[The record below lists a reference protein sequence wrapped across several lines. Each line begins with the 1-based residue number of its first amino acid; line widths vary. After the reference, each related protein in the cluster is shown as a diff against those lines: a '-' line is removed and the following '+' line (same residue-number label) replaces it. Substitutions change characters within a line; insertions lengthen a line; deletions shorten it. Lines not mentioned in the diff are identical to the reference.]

1 MEEFDFAI
9 IGSGPG
15 GYSAAFRAARGGAK
29 TCLIEG
35 ALLGGVC
42 LNAGCIPTKA
52 LLRSASLFSQME
64 RAQEWGIE
72 VGPVSLNFKR
82 SQQRK
87 DRIVSALARSLKELL
102 DKKDVELIK
111 GMATLKGPGELILS
125 LPGGEKK
132 PLRAK
137 NIIVATGTK
146 PLIPKTFPFDGEKV
160 FTSDEA
166 LQLSSLPQNLL
177 VIGGGYIACEFAYL
191 FCQCGVEV
199 TLLVRSRI
207 LRRMDESL
215 GNALTKAFKKMGMR
229 IIIGKKVESLTINQ
243 STVVTQIDGELLE
256 NEKVMICLGRTPNT
270 RNIGLEELGV
280 HLDSN
285 GLVKIDEYCQ
295 TAVAGV
301 YAIGD
306 ITSEK
311 QLANLAFRQG
321 VVAVEHALGLDTS
334 MDYSSVPGCVFTQPE
349 IATVGLSEEEARRSG
364 RELKVGTFPMRWL
377 GKAWVYGETE
387 GFLKLVADGSTGEI
401 LGVHILGPYAGELV
415 GEAALALKTK
425 STLKDITTSMPI
437 HPAYSEALTEAAKE
451 LLGIGMYG

>member
-35 ALLGGVC
+35 ELLGGVC

-52 LLRSASLFSQME
+52 LLRSAGLFSQME

-102 DKKDVELIK
+102 AEKDVELVK
-111 GMATLKGPGELILS
+111 GMATLKGPRELILS

-243 STVVTQIDGELLE
+243 STVATQIDGELLE
-256 NEKVMICLGRTPNT
+256 NEKVMICIGRTPNT

-280 HLDSN
+280 QLDSN
-285 GLVKIDEYCQ
+285 GLVKIDEHCQ

-387 GFLKLVADGSTGEI
+387 GFLKLVAEGSTGEL

-425 STLKDITTSMPI
+425 STLKDIATSMPI

>member
-1 MEEFDFAI
+1 MEELDFAI

-15 GYSAAFRAARGGAK
+15 GYSAAFRAAGGGAK

-35 ALLGGVC
+35 ELLGGVC

-102 DKKDVELIK
+102 DKKDVELVK

-125 LPGGEKK
+125 LPGGEKE

-146 PLIPKTFPFDGEKV
+146 PLVPKTFPFDGEKV

-243 STVVTQIDGELLE
+243 SAVVTQIDGELLE

-321 VVAVEHALGLDTS
+321 VVAVEHVLGLDTS

-387 GFLKLVADGSTGEI
+387 GFLKLVAEGSTGEL

-425 STLKDITTSMPI
+425 STLKDIATSMPI